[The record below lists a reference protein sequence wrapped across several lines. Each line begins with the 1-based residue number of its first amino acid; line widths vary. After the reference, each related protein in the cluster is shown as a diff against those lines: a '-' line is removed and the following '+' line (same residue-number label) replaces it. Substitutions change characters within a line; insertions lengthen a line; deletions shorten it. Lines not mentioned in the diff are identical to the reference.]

1 MSSDK
6 PISRR
11 SFIRNIAL
19 IGTGVVVGGAAIG
32 ALDRT
37 LFQAT
42 QPGVG
47 ITTTS
52 QSSVTTAPTTSQPV
66 TTASQKLKAAWVY
79 VGPIGDYGWT
89 YAHDV
94 GRRYVAKEMP
104 FLETAYVESVAE
116 DRVGPVLDDL
126 VAAGNKVIFTTS
138 FGYMDA
144 TIAAGQRYPNVIF
157 EHCSGYKRSNNV
169 GTYFA
174 ELYQVYYL
182 CGLIAGKM
190 TKTNKLGY
198 VAAYPTPEVIRH
210 INAFHLG
217 AKEVNSKITTTVV
230 WINAWYDPTKARAA
244 ANTLFDNGADILAF
258 TEDSP
263 TVLQVA
269 KERGGYSFGHYSD
282 MSQWGGEAQ
291 LAAQVAHWE
300 VIYEEILARVYAGI
314 WHSTDIWW
322 KMGGGYIDRLGK
334 GAADLE
340 NLSPKIPDD
349 LKNLVL
355 KRRVELIEGIFE
367 PFTGPIYDRDGNLRI
382 PAGQRATHD
391 DLWNMYY
398 FLPGIIGELPSQP
411 ASAIR
416 ITAPLK

>member
-1 MSSDK
+1 MSSEK

-11 SFIRNIAL
+11 SFIKSAAL

-32 ALDRT
+32 ALDRA
-37 LFQAT
+37 LFQVS
-42 QPGVG
+42 QPSMTTTSSSL

-52 QSSVTTAPTTSQPV
+52 SGVSQ
-66 TTASQKLKAAWVY
+66 QKLKAAWIY

-94 GRRYVAKEMP
+94 GRRIVAQEMP
-104 FLETAYVESVAE
+104 F
-116 DRVGPVLDDL
+116 
-126 VAAGNKVIFTTS
+126 KVIFTTS

-198 VAAYPTPEVIRH
+198 VAAHPIPEVIRH

-217 AKEVNSKITTTVV
+217 AREVNPNVTTTVV

-244 ANTLFDNGADILAF
+244 ANTLLDNGVDILAF

-269 KERGGYSFGHYSD
+269 KERGAYSFGHYSD
-282 MSQWGGEAQ
+282 MSKWGGEAQ

-314 WHSTDIWW
+314 WRSTDIWW

-340 NLSPKIPDD
+340 NLNPKIPENV
-349 LKNLVL
+349 KNLVL
-355 KRRVELIEGIFE
+355 KRREELIEGVFE
-367 PFTGPIYDRDGNLRI
+367 PFTGPIYDRDGKLRI
-382 PAGQRATHD
+382 PEGQRATHD

-411 ASAIR
+411 ASAIKLST
-416 ITAPLK
+416 IIK

>member
-1 MSSDK
+1 MSSEK

-11 SFIRNIAL
+11 SFIKSAAL

-32 ALDRT
+32 ALDRA
-37 LFQAT
+37 LFQVS
-42 QPGVG
+42 QPSMTTTSSSL

-52 QSSVTTAPTTSQPV
+52 SGVSQ
-66 TTASQKLKAAWVY
+66 QKLKAAWIY

-94 GRRYVAKEMP
+94 GRRIVAQEMP
-104 FLETAYVESVAE
+104 FLETSYVESVAE
-116 DRVGPVLDDL
+116 DRVGPIIDDL

-198 VAAYPTPEVIRH
+198 VAAHPIPEVIRH

-217 AKEVNSKITTTVV
+217 AREVNPNVTTTVV

-244 ANTLFDNGADILAF
+244 ANTLLDNGVDILAF

-269 KERGGYSFGHYSD
+269 KERGAYSFGHYSD
-282 MSQWGGEAQ
+282 MSKWGGEAQ

-314 WHSTDIWW
+314 WRSTDIWW

-340 NLSPKIPDD
+340 NLNPKIPENV
-349 LKNLVL
+349 KNLVL
-355 KRRVELIEGIFE
+355 KRREELIEGVFE
-367 PFTGPIYDRDGNLRI
+367 PFTGPIYDRDGKLRI
-382 PAGQRATHD
+382 PEGQRATHD

-411 ASAIR
+411 ASAIKLST
-416 ITAPLK
+416 IIK

>member
-1 MSSDK
+1 MSSEK
-6 PISRR
+6 TVSRR
-11 SFIRNIAL
+11 EFIKNVTL
-19 IGTGVVVGGAAIG
+19 VGTGLVVGGAAVG
-32 ALDRT
+32 VLDRAF
-37 LFQAT
+37 LPSGQ
-42 QPGVG
+42 V
-47 ITTTS
+47 TTT
-52 QSSVTTAPTTSQPV
+52 TTTPSL
-66 TTASQKLKAAWVY
+66 QKIKAAWIY
-79 VGPIGDYGWT
+79 VGPVGDYGWT

-94 GRRYVAKEMP
+94 GRKKVAQEMP
-104 FLETAYVESVAE
+104 FLETKYVEIVPE
-116 DRVGPVLDDL
+116 DRVGSVIDSL
-126 VAAGNKVIFTTS
+126 VAAGNNVVFTTS

-144 TIAAGQRYPNVIF
+144 TIAAGERYPNVIF
-157 EHCSGYKRSNNV
+157 EHCSGYKRSKNV

-198 VAAYPTPEVIRH
+198 VAAFPTPEVIRH

-217 AKEVNSKITTTVV
+217 AREVNPSVTTTVI

-244 ANTLFDNGADILAF
+244 AKTLIDNGADILAF

-269 KERGGYSFGHYSD
+269 KENGIYSFGHYSD
-282 MSQWGGEAQ
+282 MSQWGGDAQ

-314 WHSTDIWW
+314 WRSTDIWW

-340 NLSPKIPDD
+340 NINPKIPENV
-349 LKNLVL
+349 KEYVL
-355 KRRVELIEGIFE
+355 KRRAEILDDVFE
-367 PFTGPIYDRDGNLRI
+367 PFTGPIYDRDGKLRI
-382 PAGQRATHD
+382 EQGRRATHD
-391 DLWNMYY
+391 ELWSMDY
-398 FLPGIIGELPSQP
+398 FLPGIIGELP
-411 ASAIR
+411 
-416 ITAPLK
+416 TVMTG

>member
-1 MSSDK
+1 MSSDR
-6 PISRR
+6 PVSRR
-11 SFIRNIAL
+11 DFIKNVAL
-19 IGTGVVVGGAAIG
+19 VGAGLVVGGAAVG
-32 ALDRT
+32 VLDRT
-37 LFQAT
+37 LFPAG
-42 QPGVG
+42 QPTTVTS
-47 ITTTS
+47 TTT
-52 QSSVTTAPTTSQPV
+52 VTQTMAAP
-66 TTASQKLKAAWVY
+66 AQKLKVAWVY

-94 GRRYVAKEMP
+94 GRKIVAQKMP

-144 TIAAGQRYPNVIF
+144 TIAAGERYPNVIF
-157 EHCSGYKRSNNV
+157 EHCSGYKRSKNV

-198 VAAYPTPEVIRH
+198 VAAHPTPEVIRH

-217 AKEVNSKITTTVV
+217 AKEANPNVTTTVV

-244 ANTLFDNGADILAF
+244 ANTLIDGGADILAF

-269 KERGGYSFGHYSD
+269 KERGAYSFGHYSD

-291 LAAQVAHWE
+291 LASQVAHWD
-300 VIYEEILARVYAGI
+300 VIYEEILARIYAGV
-314 WHSTDIWW
+314 WRSTDIWW
-322 KMGGGYIDRLGK
+322 KMGGGYIDREGNTLR
-334 GAADLE
+334 AVDIE
-340 NLSPKIPDD
+340 NLNPKLPENV
-349 LKNLVL
+349 KNLVL
-355 KRRVELIEGIFE
+355 QRRQQIIDDVLE
-367 PFTGPIYDRDGNLRI
+367 PFTGPIYDRDGKLRI
-382 PAGQRATHD
+382 EAGRRATHD
-391 DLWNMYY
+391 ELWNMYY
-398 FLPGIIGELPSQP
+398 FLPGIIGELPSQSV
-411 ASAIR
+411 SAIR
-416 ITAPLK
+416 MSSIVK